1 MVSALRLARTWT
13 RQIRPHRRPRL
24 SRSGLPLLLWLLI
37 CLPASAL
44 ELRVAVEEGERQI
57 TVGTSN
63 TGALKDLNG
72 QSLGTTAAGQSLVVE
87 AQGGRVK
94 AGDRSSSAFWVEPSS
109 GGYVFI
115 GDRWYR
121 GRVLVIPG
129 GNGLTAINYVD
140 LEHYLYS
147 VVGSEMPTSWPIE
160 ALKAQSVAARSYV
173 LYHRQRSRNPNF
185 DVGSTT
191 AWQVYGGLEQE
202 AASTQT
208 AVEGTRGQVLTYN
221 GQVIEAVF
229 HSASGG
235 HTENVEDIWSQP
247 IPYLRAVQDFDA
259 GSPVYQ
265 WGVNFS
271 LREFGQRI
279 PGIGNLVAAVPV
291 RTTPRGRIVEMR
303 LEGDAGSRV
312 VSGNDLRR
320 ALNLRST
327 LFSVAIAGNSGT
339 NFWPGLWPWGGSQP
353 MGSPQPSPARLHLS
367 ANSWPLL
374 SGRTTLSNPI
384 SVSFSPPLIDS
395 CAYPACWMG

>member
-271 LREFGQRI
+271 LQEFGQRV

-327 LFSVAIAGNSGT
+327 LFSVAIAGT
-339 NFWPGLWPWGGSQP
+339 QV
-353 MGSPQPSPARLHLS
+353 QI
-367 ANSWPLL
+367 
-374 SGRTTLSNPI
+374 SGRGFGHGVGLSQWGAHNLAQQGYTYQQI
-384 SVSFSPPLIDS
+384 LGHYYQGVQLSQIQ
-395 CAYPACWMG
+395 AQ

>member
-271 LREFGQRI
+271 LQEFGQRI

-303 LEGDAGSRV
+303 LEGDAGSRI

-327 LFSVAIAGNSGT
+327 LFSVSIAGN
-339 NFWPGLWPWGGSQP
+339 QV
-353 MGSPQPSPARLHLS
+353 QI
-367 ANSWPLL
+367 
-374 SGRTTLSNPI
+374 SGRGFGHGVGLSQWGAHNLAQQGYTYQQI
-384 SVSFSPPLIDS
+384 LGHYYQGVQLSQIQSQ
-395 CAYPACWMG
+395 

>member
-1 MVSALRLARTWT
+1 MVSALRLASIWT
-13 RQIRPHRRPRL
+13 RRIRPQRRPRL

-44 ELRVAVEEGERQI
+44 ELRVAVEQGERQI

-72 QSLGTTAAGQSLVVE
+72 QSLGTTPAGQSLVVE
-87 AQGGRVK
+87 AQGGQVK
-94 AGDRSSSAFWVEPSS
+94 AGDRSSRAFWVEPSS

-259 GSPVYQ
+259 GSPVYH

-271 LREFGQRI
+271 LQEFGQRI

-327 LFSVAIAGNSGT
+327 LFSVAIAGT
-339 NFWPGLWPWGGSQP
+339 QV
-353 MGSPQPSPARLHLS
+353 QI
-367 ANSWPLL
+367 
-374 SGRTTLSNPI
+374 SGRGFGHGVGLSQWGAHNLAQQGYTYQQI
-384 SVSFSPPLIDS
+384 LGHYYQGVQLSQIQ
-395 CAYPACWMG
+395 AR

>member
-327 LFSVAIAGNSGT
+327 LFSVAIAGT
-339 NFWPGLWPWGGSQP
+339 QV
-353 MGSPQPSPARLHLS
+353 QI
-367 ANSWPLL
+367 
-374 SGRTTLSNPI
+374 SGRGFGHGVGLSQWGAHNLAQQGYTYQQI
-384 SVSFSPPLIDS
+384 LGHYYQGVQLSQIQSR
-395 CAYPACWMG
+395 

>member
-271 LREFGQRI
+271 LREFGQRV

-327 LFSVAIAGNSGT
+327 LFSVAIAGT
-339 NFWPGLWPWGGSQP
+339 QV
-353 MGSPQPSPARLHLS
+353 QI
-367 ANSWPLL
+367 
-374 SGRTTLSNPI
+374 SGRGFGHGVGLSQWGAHNLAQQGYTYQQI
-384 SVSFSPPLIDS
+384 LGHYYQGVQLSQIQSQ
-395 CAYPACWMG
+395 

>member
-271 LREFGQRI
+271 LREFGQRV

-327 LFSVAIAGNSGT
+327 LFSVAIAGT
-339 NFWPGLWPWGGSQP
+339 QV
-353 MGSPQPSPARLHLS
+353 QI
-367 ANSWPLL
+367 
-374 SGRTTLSNPI
+374 SGRGFGHGVGLSQWGAHNLAQQGYTYQQI
-384 SVSFSPPLIDS
+384 LGHYYQGVQLSQIQ
-395 CAYPACWMG
+395 AQ

>member
-271 LREFGQRI
+271 LREFGQRV

-303 LEGDAGSRV
+303 LEGDAGSRIV
-312 VSGNDLRR
+312 NGNDLRR

-327 LFSVAIAGNSGT
+327 LFSVSIAGN
-339 NFWPGLWPWGGSQP
+339 QV
-353 MGSPQPSPARLHLS
+353 QI
-367 ANSWPLL
+367 
-374 SGRTTLSNPI
+374 SGRGFGHGVGLSQWGAHNLAQQGYTYQQI
-384 SVSFSPPLIDS
+384 LGHYYQGVQLSQIQSR
-395 CAYPACWMG
+395 

>member
-271 LREFGQRI
+271 LREFGQRV

-327 LFSVAIAGNSGT
+327 LFSVAIAGT
-339 NFWPGLWPWGGSQP
+339 QV
-353 MGSPQPSPARLHLS
+353 QI
-367 ANSWPLL
+367 
-374 SGRTTLSNPI
+374 SGRGFGHGVGLSQWGAHNLAQQGYTYQQI
-384 SVSFSPPLIDS
+384 LGHYYQGVQLSQIQSR
-395 CAYPACWMG
+395 

>member
-121 GRVLVIPG
+121 GRVLVITG

-271 LREFGQRI
+271 LREFGQRV

-327 LFSVAIAGNSGT
+327 LFSVAIAGT
-339 NFWPGLWPWGGSQP
+339 QV
-353 MGSPQPSPARLHLS
+353 QI
-367 ANSWPLL
+367 
-374 SGRTTLSNPI
+374 SGRGFGHGVGLSQWGAHNLAQQGYTYQQI
-384 SVSFSPPLIDS
+384 LGHYYQGVQLSQIQSR
-395 CAYPACWMG
+395 

>member
-327 LFSVAIAGNSGT
+327 LFSVSIAGN
-339 NFWPGLWPWGGSQP
+339 QV
-353 MGSPQPSPARLHLS
+353 QI
-367 ANSWPLL
+367 
-374 SGRTTLSNPI
+374 SGRGFGHGVGLSQWGAHNLAQQGYTYQQI
-384 SVSFSPPLIDS
+384 LGHYYQGVQLSQIQSQ
-395 CAYPACWMG
+395 

>member
-327 LFSVAIAGNSGT
+327 LFSVAIAGT
-339 NFWPGLWPWGGSQP
+339 QV
-353 MGSPQPSPARLHLS
+353 QI
-367 ANSWPLL
+367 
-374 SGRTTLSNPI
+374 SGRGFGHGVGLSQWGAHNLAQQGYTYQQI
-384 SVSFSPPLIDS
+384 LGHYYQGVQLSQIQSQ
-395 CAYPACWMG
+395 

>member
-271 LREFGQRI
+271 LRGVWSARPRHWQPRRGGAGTHH
-279 PGIGNLVAAVPV
+279 PPRPHCGDAA
-291 RTTPRGRIVEMR
+291 RGRC
-303 LEGDAGSRV
+303 GQP
-312 VSGNDLRR
+312 RR
-320 ALNLRST
+320 QR
-327 LFSVAIAGNSGT
+327 
-339 NFWPGLWPWGGSQP
+339 Q
-353 MGSPQPSPARLHLS
+353 
-367 ANSWPLL
+367 
-374 SGRTTLSNPI
+374 
-384 SVSFSPPLIDS
+384 
-395 CAYPACWMG
+395 

>member
-265 WGVNFS
+265 WDVNFS

-327 LFSVAIAGNSGT
+327 LFSVAIAGT
-339 NFWPGLWPWGGSQP
+339 QV
-353 MGSPQPSPARLHLS
+353 QI
-367 ANSWPLL
+367 
-374 SGRTTLSNPI
+374 SGRGFGHGVGLSQWGAHNLAQQGYTYQQI
-384 SVSFSPPLIDS
+384 LGHYYQGVQLSQIQSR
-395 CAYPACWMG
+395 

>member
-13 RQIRPHRRPRL
+13 RQIRPHCRPRL

-271 LREFGQRI
+271 LREFGQRV

-327 LFSVAIAGNSGT
+327 LFSVAIAGT
-339 NFWPGLWPWGGSQP
+339 QV
-353 MGSPQPSPARLHLS
+353 QI
-367 ANSWPLL
+367 
-374 SGRTTLSNPI
+374 SGRGFGHGVGLSQWGAHNLAQQGYTYQQI
-384 SVSFSPPLIDS
+384 LGHYYQGVQLSQIQSQ
-395 CAYPACWMG
+395 

>member
-303 LEGDAGSRV
+303 LEGDAGSRI

-327 LFSVAIAGNSGT
+327 LFSVSIAGN
-339 NFWPGLWPWGGSQP
+339 QV
-353 MGSPQPSPARLHLS
+353 QI
-367 ANSWPLL
+367 
-374 SGRTTLSNPI
+374 SGRGFGHGVGLSQWGAHNLAQQGYTYQQI
-384 SVSFSPPLIDS
+384 LGHYYQGVQLSQIQSR
-395 CAYPACWMG
+395 